1 MLTRYRAFNGEI
13 EEFEIIEE
21 TPMMITL
28 PHPTYKGRVMR
39 ERKESDSIFW
49 ADTWGKAHK
58 WLLKKAFERLNNA
71 EQQYKNAV
79 DHLSK
84 VKEMQPPTE

>member
-1 MLTRYRAFNGEI
+1 
-13 EEFEIIEE
+13 
-21 TPMMITL
+21 
-28 PHPTYKGRVMR
+28 MR

-79 DHLSK
+79 DHLHK
-84 VKEMQPPTE
+84 IKQMQPPTE